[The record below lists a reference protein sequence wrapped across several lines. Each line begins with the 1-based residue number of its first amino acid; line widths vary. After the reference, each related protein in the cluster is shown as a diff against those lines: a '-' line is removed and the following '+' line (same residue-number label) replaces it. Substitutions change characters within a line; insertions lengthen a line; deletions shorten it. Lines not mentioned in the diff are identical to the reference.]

1 MKIIL
6 DVEYLTKVL
15 ATQFYK
21 NAIDWYS
28 HEKTKR
34 WYDYINMFSQYNTK
48 QSEYSFRSEQ
58 LEKFQKRLT
67 KHTEKVV
74 ELNICHTVLHDYHT
88 YRLSLF

>member
-6 DVEYLTKVL
+6 DVEYLNKVL

-21 NAIDWYS
+21 NATDWYS
-28 HEKTKR
+28 HEKTER

-74 ELNICHTVLHDYHT
+74 ELTSEEFDFIFDGYFL
-88 YRLSLF
+88 

>member
-6 DVEYLTKVL
+6 DVEYLNKVL
-15 ATQFYK
+15 TMQFYK
-21 NAIDWYS
+21 NATDWYS

-34 WYDYINMFSQYNTK
+34 WCDYIDMFSQYNIK

-58 LEKFQKRLT
+58 LEKFKKRLT

-74 ELNICHTVLHDYHT
+74 ELTSEEFDFIFEGYPL
-88 YRLSLF
+88 

>member
-6 DVEYLTKVL
+6 DVEYLNKVS

-48 QSEYSFRSEQ
+48 QRNYSFRSEQ
-58 LEKFQKRLT
+58 LKKFQKRLV

-74 ELNICHTVLHDYHT
+74 ELTNEEFDFIFDGYFL
-88 YRLSLF
+88 

>member
-1 MKIIL
+1 MGMYTELVFGGMLK
-6 DVEYLTKVL
+6 EGTPK
-15 ATQFYK
+15 
-21 NAIDWYS
+21 
-28 HEKTKR
+28 KTKR

-74 ELNICHTVLHDYHT
+74 ELTSEEFDFIFDWYFL
-88 YRLSLF
+88 